1 MYTGLNG
8 YQSAMMA
15 PTEVLARQ
23 HYENISGM
31 LEAYGIPLKTELLT
45 GSMTAKAK
53 REAYARIEAGEA
65 DIVIGTHALIQEK
78 VQYQNLAL
86 VVTDEQHRFGVKQRE
101 TLAGKG
107 VLPHIL
113 VMSATPIPR
122 TLAIIL
128 YGDLDI
134 SVIDELP
141 TSDQKLCGGYRISE
155 YSVYIYEKASAIRQT
170 VLCDLSNGRGE

>member
-53 REAYARIEAGEA
+53 RELMPE
-65 DIVIGTHALIQEK
+65 LK
-78 VQYQNLAL
+78 
-86 VVTDEQHRFGVKQRE
+86 RE
-101 TLAGKG
+101 
-107 VLPHIL
+107 
-113 VMSATPIPR
+113 
-122 TLAIIL
+122 
-128 YGDLDI
+128 
-134 SVIDELP
+134 
-141 TSDQKLCGGYRISE
+141 
-155 YSVYIYEKASAIRQT
+155 RQI
-170 VLCDLSNGRGE
+170 CDRNSCN